1 MTKEEAL
8 YSFYSQFGTA
18 YEETHLPK
26 SATLPYL
33 TYSVSTASFGDG
45 DTSLSLSVWT
55 RSTSWALA
63 NSIAK
68 QISDTLGLGG
78 VIIDCDDGA
87 VWLKRGTPFAQNM
100 GDESDDLIKRKV
112 INITAEYIGERMRV

>member
-55 RSTSWALA
+55 RSTSWELA

-78 VIIDCDDGA
+78 VIINCDDGA

-112 INITAEYIGERMRV
+112 INITAEYI

>member
-68 QISDTLGLGG
+68 NISDTLGLGG
-78 VIIDCDDGA
+78 VIIDCDDGDTQ
-87 VWLKRGTPFAQNM
+87 L
-100 GDESDDLIKRKV
+100 
-112 INITAEYIGERMRV
+112 

>member
-26 SATLPYL
+26 SASLPYL

-45 DTSLSLSVWT
+45 DIPLSLSVWT

-68 QISDTLGLGG
+68 QISDALEEGG
-78 VIIDCDDGA
+78 KQIDYDGGT
-87 VWLKRGTPFAQNM
+87 VWLKRGIPFAQNM

-112 INITAEYIGERMRV
+112 INITAEYI

>member
-33 TYSVSTASFGDG
+33 TYSVATGSFGDG
-45 DTSLSLSVWT
+45 DIPLSLSVWT
-55 RSTSWALA
+55 RSTSWAQA

-68 QISDTLGLGG
+68 QISDALESGG
-78 VIIDCDDGA
+78 KQIDYDGGT
-87 VWLKRGTPFAQNM
+87 VWLKGGIPFAQNM
-100 GDESDDLIKRKV
+100 GDDSDDLIKRKV
-112 INITAEYIGERMRV
+112 INITAEYI

>member
-8 YSFYSQFGTA
+8 SSFYSQFGTA

-68 QISDTLGLGG
+68 QISDALGLGG

-100 GDESDDLIKRKV
+100 GDDSDASIKRNV
-112 INITAEYIGERMRV
+112 LNTTAEHV

>member
-45 DTSLSLSVWT
+45 DTSQSLSVWT
-55 RSTSWALA
+55 RSTSWAQA

-68 QISDTLGLGG
+68 QISDALGLGG

-112 INITAEYIGERMRV
+112 INITAEYI

>member
-26 SATLPYL
+26 NASLPYL
-33 TYSVSTASFGDG
+33 SYSVSTASFGDG

-68 QISDTLGLGG
+68 KISDTLGLGG

-87 VWLKRGTPFAQNM
+87 VWLKRGAPFAQNM

-112 INITAEYIGERMRV
+112 INITAEYI

>member
-8 YSFYSQFGTA
+8 SSFYGQFGTA

-26 SATLPYL
+26 SASLPYL

-78 VIIDCDDGA
+78 VVIDCDDGA
-87 VWLKRGTPFAQNM
+87 VWLKGGIPFAQNM

-112 INITAEYIGERMRV
+112 INITAEYI